1 MYHRPV
7 LAETAIDWL
16 VTDTAGRYLDGTV
29 GGGGHLVQL
38 LERLGPSAAVLG
50 LDRDTQA
57 IEAASDRV
65 GRDRRVRL
73 RQGLYGELIH
83 HAGQEEMLPLDGI
96 LLDLGVSS
104 KQLDDSNRG
113 FTYRS
118 DAPLDM
124 RMDQH
129 SGFAATELLA
139 TCSVD
144 ELERIFREGGE
155 VRGAARLAR
164 TIVEVRRSK
173 PLQSSAELR
182 GIVEELIPPHRQ
194 TKALSQIFQALRIEV
209 NDELGQLDAGLNA
222 SLDALRPEGRLVV
235 IAYHSLE
242 DRRVK
247 QFFRHEASRC
257 TCPPDFPVCICGVV
271 PDLNILT
278 GRAIQASQEEVA
290 DNPRARTA
298 RLRAAERTVT
308 GSTGENPEGAVREKI
323 K

>member
-16 VTDTAGRYLDGTV
+16 VTDIAGRYLDGTV
-29 GGGGHLVQL
+29 GGGGHLVHL
-38 LERLGPSAAVLG
+38 LERLGPAAAVLG

-57 IEAASDRV
+57 IEAAGERV
-65 GRDRRVRL
+65 GRDKRVRL
-73 RQGLYGELIH
+73 RKGLFGDLIH
-83 HAGQEEMLPLDGI
+83 HARQEEMLPLDGI

-104 KQLDDSNRG
+104 KQIDDSDRG

-129 SGFAATELLA
+129 SGLAANELLA
-139 TCSVD
+139 TCSLE

-164 TIVEVRRSK
+164 SIVEARRGK

-182 GIVEELIPPHRQ
+182 GIVEQLIPPQRHM
-194 TKALSQIFQALRIEV
+194 KVLSQIFQALRIEV

-235 IAYHSLE
+235 ISYHSLE

-247 QFFRHEASRC
+247 QFFRHEASQC
-257 TCPPDFPVCICGVV
+257 NCPPDFPVCVCGVV
-271 PDLNILT
+271 PGLKILT

-290 DNPRARTA
+290 VNPRARSA
-298 RLRAAERTVT
+298 RLRVAERTVT
-308 GSTGENPEGAVREKI
+308 GSTGENPE
-323 K
+323 

>member
-16 VTDTAGRYLDGTV
+16 VTDIGGKYLDGTV
-29 GGGGHLVQL
+29 GGGGHLAYL
-38 LERLGPSAAVLG
+38 LERLGPAAAVLG

-57 IEAASDRV
+57 IEAAGERV
-65 GRDRRVRL
+65 GKDRRVRL
-73 RQGLYGELIH
+73 RKGLYGELIH

-104 KQLDDSNRG
+104 KQLDDSDRG

-139 TCSVD
+139 TCSLE
-144 ELERIFREGGE
+144 ELVRIFREGGE
-155 VRGAARLAR
+155 VRGAARFAR
-164 TIVEVRRSK
+164 AIVEARRSR
-173 PLQSSAELR
+173 PLQNSAELR
-182 GIVEELIPPHRQ
+182 GIVEELVPPQRQ
-194 TKALSQIFQALRIEV
+194 TKILSQIFQALRIEV
-209 NDELGQLDAGLNA
+209 NDELGQLDAGLDA
-222 SLDALRPEGRLVV
+222 SLDALRPGGRLVV

-247 QFFRHEASRC
+247 QFFRHMASQCR
-257 TCPPDFPVCICGVV
+257 CPPDVPVCVCGGA
-271 PDLNILT
+271 PDL
-278 GRAIQASQEEVA
+278 
-290 DNPRARTA
+290 
-298 RLRAAERTVT
+298 
-308 GSTGENPEGAVREKI
+308 
-323 K
+323 